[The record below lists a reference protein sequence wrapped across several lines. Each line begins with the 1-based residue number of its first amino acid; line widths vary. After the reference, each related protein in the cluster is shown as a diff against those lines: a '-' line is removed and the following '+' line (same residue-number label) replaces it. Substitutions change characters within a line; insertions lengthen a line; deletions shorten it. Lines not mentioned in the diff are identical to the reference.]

1 MDWTPEKKGQF
12 FIETFVW
19 DENNVPIAAQESL
32 STNFGKLVDLFLQDY
47 VICMSKFSLVAMG
60 GTFDI
65 IHRGHLT
72 LLANA
77 FEISNKVIIGL
88 TSDEFV
94 KKKGKKPVHKY
105 DERLRNLLLIIFKEF
120 PNILFEISQLD
131 NDFGPAVLEKEVQAL
146 VVSDETKN
154 QGNILNKLRTE
165 RNISPVEI
173 IVVPMTLAK
182 DGKRI
187 STTRIKNS
195 EIDSDG
201 NLLPID

>member
-1 MDWTPEKKGQF
+1 
-12 FIETFVW
+12 
-19 DENNVPIAAQESL
+19 
-32 STNFGKLVDLFLQDY
+32 
-47 VICMSKFSLVAMG
+47 MSKFSLIAMG

-65 IHRGHLT
+65 IHHGHIT
-72 LLANA
+72 LLSTA
-77 FEISNKVIIGL
+77 FDISEKVIIGL

-94 KKKGKKPVHKY
+94 QKKGKNPIHKY
-105 DERLRNLLLIIFKEF
+105 DERLKNLTSIIFKKY
-120 PNILFEISQLD
+120 PNSYFEISQLN
-131 NDFGPAVLEKEVQAL
+131 NDFGPAVFEKEVQAL

-154 QGNILNKLRTE
+154 QGNLLNKLRTE
-165 RNISPVEI
+165 RNLSPVEI

-201 NLLPID
+201 NLLPIDK

>member
-1 MDWTPEKKGQF
+1 
-12 FIETFVW
+12 
-19 DENNVPIAAQESL
+19 
-32 STNFGKLVDLFLQDY
+32 
-47 VICMSKFSLVAMG
+47 MSKFSLIAMG

-65 IHRGHLT
+65 IHHGHIT
-72 LLANA
+72 LLSTA
-77 FEISNKVIIGL
+77 FDISEKVIIGL

-94 KKKGKKPVHKY
+94 QKKGKNPIHKY
-105 DERLRNLLLIIFKEF
+105 DERLKNLTSIIFKKF
-120 PNILFEISQLD
+120 PNSYFEINQLN
-131 NDFGPAVLEKEVQAL
+131 NDFGPAVFEKEVQAL

-165 RNISPVEI
+165 RNLFPVEI

-201 NLLPID
+201 NLLPIDK

>member
-1 MDWTPEKKGQF
+1 
-12 FIETFVW
+12 
-19 DENNVPIAAQESL
+19 
-32 STNFGKLVDLFLQDY
+32 
-47 VICMSKFSLVAMG
+47 MSKFSLIAMG

-65 IHRGHLT
+65 IHHGHIT
-72 LLANA
+72 LLSTA
-77 FEISNKVIIGL
+77 FDISEKVIIGL

-94 KKKGKKPVHKY
+94 QKKGKNPIHKY
-105 DERLRNLLLIIFKEF
+105 DERLKNLTSIIFKKF
-120 PNILFEISQLD
+120 PNSYFEISQLN
-131 NDFGPAVLEKEVQAL
+131 NDFGPAVFEKEVQAL

-165 RNISPVEI
+165 RNISHVEI

-201 NLLPID
+201 NLLPIDK

>member
-1 MDWTPEKKGQF
+1 
-12 FIETFVW
+12 
-19 DENNVPIAAQESL
+19 
-32 STNFGKLVDLFLQDY
+32 
-47 VICMSKFSLVAMG
+47 MSKFSLIAMG

-65 IHRGHLT
+65 IHHGHIT
-72 LLANA
+72 LLSTA
-77 FEISNKVIIGL
+77 FDISEKVIIGL

-94 KKKGKKPVHKY
+94 QKKGKNPIHKY
-105 DERLRNLLLIIFKEF
+105 DERLKNLTSIIFKKF
-120 PNILFEISQLD
+120 PNSYFEINQLN
-131 NDFGPAVLEKEVQAL
+131 NDFGPAVFEKEVQAL

-165 RNISPVEI
+165 RNLSPVEI

-201 NLLPID
+201 NLLPIDN